1 MMNHVLDNPIWNA
14 LISKNSNLSLGDEN
28 IKYFPGDIA
37 PFAGLKDVN
46 QDYLKL
52 LFNML
57 PGKRIVVLITAVN
70 VEIPSSWKIINRN
83 VILQMVAENPDAP
96 NAIEEKIVPLEKEH
110 VPQMLALTKLANPGP
125 FSDRTIEFGNYSG
138 IFKSGHLVA
147 MAGQRFHLDRYA
159 EISAVCTHPDYMGN
173 GYGSKLILQQ
183 AQRMMQQ
190 GDIPF
195 LHVRANNAGAI
206 KLYKAL
212 GFITRQE
219 MNLNVIQK

>member
-1 MMNHVLDNPIWNA
+1 MNHVLDNPVWNA
-14 LISKNSNLSLGDEN
+14 LVSKNSKLSLGDEN

-46 QDYLKL
+46 QDHLKL
-52 LFNML
+52 LFDIL
-57 PGKRIVVLITAVN
+57 PAKRVVVLITAVN
-70 VEIPSSWKIINRN
+70 VEIAPSWKIINRN
-83 VILQMVAENPDAP
+83 VILQMIAENPKLP
-96 NAIEEKIVPLEKEH
+96 PTTGEEIVSLEKKH
-110 VPQMLALTKLANPGP
+110 VPQMLALTKLTNPGP
-125 FSDRTIEFGNYSG
+125 FSERTIEFGDYTG

-147 MAGQRFHLDRYA
+147 MAGQRFHLNTYA
-159 EISAVCTHPDYMGN
+159 EISAVCTHPDHMGN
-173 GYGSKLILQQ
+173 GYGSTLLLQQ
-183 AQRMMQQ
+183 ARRMIQQ
-190 GDIPF
+190 GEIPF